1 MPADRSASCRK
12 STARCDRLAALSA
25 PAKRP
30 GGRSAKI
37 RRTVLDAALDE
48 LVERGYEGL
57 SLSSIS
63 RRAEVDRVTLYR
75 RWGTVDAIL
84 ADALGDVGPS
94 SVGELPD
101 TGSFRGDLRLLLE
114 TAAVALA
121 TPRTFAI
128 TRALNAAT
136 APELSRIRSEVWTQ
150 RETVLGEII
159 GRAVDRGETQAPHF
173 SLERLADILF
183 GASQFRLVVRRA
195 DPHPADLDH
204 YVELLSVLVLGEPV
218 G

>member
-1 MPADRSASCRK
+1 MSE
-12 STARCDRLAALSA
+12 

-48 LVERGYEGL
+48 LVDRGYEGL

-94 SVGELPD
+94 SVSELPD
-101 TGSFRGDLRLLLE
+101 TGSFRGDLRLLLQ
-114 TAAVALA
+114 TAAAAFA
-121 TPRTFAI
+121 TPQTFAI
-128 TRALNAAT
+128 TRALNVAT
-136 APELSRIRSEVWTQ
+136 APELSRIRSEVWAQ
-150 RETVLGEII
+150 REAVLGEII
-159 GRAVDRGETQAPHF
+159 GRAVDRGEIQAPQF
-173 SLERLADILF
+173 PLERLADVLF
-183 GASQFRLVVRRA
+183 GASQFRLMVRRVDA
-195 DPHPADLDH
+195 HPDDVDH
-204 YVELLSVLVLGEPV
+204 YVDLLSALVLG
-218 G
+218 GHL